1 MGVLIGNLS
10 DFERW
15 LDAICVVNLRNCTI
29 AAVCGA
35 VLPLSLSNDHHSN
48 RTDLLYRLV
57 PLPPSR
63 YHSPRHC
70 HPVTATQPRPDCAQ
84 SPKLPQLGQY
94 CHYHSETTTIRTAL
108 VRRIDWSHCHPA
120 TATSR
125 ATNLPQKDI
134 LGLEIPVHGLLR
146 VQIPAGKKCKNRP
159 KYVKNR

>member
-35 VLPLSLSNDHHSN
+35 VLPLSLSNSHHSN
-48 RTDLLYRLV
+48 RTDLLYRMN
-57 PLPPSR
+57 PMPPSHC
-63 YHSPRHC
+63 HSPRHC
-70 HPVTATQPRPDCAQ
+70 HLATASLSTLNYAK
-84 SPKLPQLGQY
+84 SPKLHQLSQY
-94 CHYHSETTTIRTAL
+94 CHCQVDSNTIRTAL
-108 VRRIDWSHCHPA
+108 TSSIDWSHCHPA
-120 TATSR
+120 TATPR

-146 VQIPAGKKCKNRP
+146 VQIPAGKKMQK
-159 KYVKNR
+159 